1 MWKSN
6 KYLDS
11 AKLLTFFMALSTHP
25 ANADGFLK
33 SDNLKTVETVCAIEN
48 YEVGFCTKKRLN
60 GSHVIFRLPVIKS
73 VLLNDKVHAFRVSAT
88 IENMSKRIIL
98 NAKLNIKFGTDDA
111 EQLHFIVPKK
121 IIYKDTSST
130 EISHLIRSDVKSM
143 RKLYEKI
150 NYIYFNADP
159 TSIDIEPLEI
169 NFVKNQ

>member
-1 MWKSN
+1 MWRSN
-6 KYLDS
+6 KYLYR
-11 AKLLTFFMALSTHP
+11 AKLLIVFVTLSSHS

-33 SDNLKTVETVCAIEN
+33 PDDLKTVETVCAIEN
-48 YEVGFCTKKRLN
+48 YKVGFCTKKRLN
-60 GSHVIFRLPVIKS
+60 GSYVIFRLPVIKS

-98 NAKLNIKFGTDDA
+98 NAKLNLKFGDDDA
-111 EQLHFIVPKK
+111 EQLHFIVPQK

-130 EISHLIRSDVKSM
+130 EISHLIRSDVKSV

-159 TSIDIEPLEI
+159 TSIDIAPLEI

>member
-6 KYLDS
+6 KYLYS
-11 AKLLTFFMALSTHP
+11 AKLLTFFLALSSHP

-33 SDNLKTVETVCAIEN
+33 SDDLKTVVTVCAIEN
-48 YEVGFCTKKRLN
+48 YKVGFCTKKRLN
-60 GSHVIFRLPVIKS
+60 GSHIIFRLPLIKS

-98 NAKLNIKFGTDDA
+98 NAKLNIRFGTDDT
-111 EQLHFIVPKK
+111 EQLHFIIPQRV
-121 IIYKDTSST
+121 IYKDTSST
-130 EISHLIRSDVKSM
+130 EISHLIRSDVESM

-159 TSIDIEPLEI
+159 TSIDIKPLEI